1 VTGATILETERLRL
15 RLWTDADMVPFSAV
29 NADPRVM
36 EFLGP
41 VMGRTASD
49 EVATR
54 IRREL
59 ARRGYG
65 LWAAEIPGVA
75 PFIGFI
81 GLNPVDWPPLAP
93 AVEIGWRLGYDY
105 WGQGYASEGAR
116 EVMRHAFEMIA
127 LDELIAFTTVA
138 NRRSRKVMER
148 IGMIR
153 DPGRDFD
160 HPHLTP
166 DDPLRPHVVYRLGR
180 EEWYAAKA

>member
-1 VTGATILETERLRL
+1 MDGIHTDRLILRRWQASDVE
-15 RLWTDADMVPFSAV
+15 PFAAL

-49 EVATR
+49 DVAAR

-59 ARRGYG
+59 AQRDYG

-81 GLNPVDWPPLAP
+81 GLNPVDWPPLGP
-93 AVEIGWRLGYDY
+93 AVEIGWRLAYDY
-105 WGQGYASEGAR
+105 WGKGYASEGAR
-116 EVMRHAFEMIA
+116 EVIRYSFET
-127 LDELIAFTTVA
+127 LELNDLIAFTTVA

-148 IGMIR
+148 IGMTR
-153 DPGRDFD
+153 DPERDFD
-160 HPHLTP
+160 HPHLGK
-166 DDPLRPHVVYRLGR
+166 DDPLRPHVVYWVGR
-180 EEWYAAKA
+180 DAWMAKNKS